1 MTVSDLIKQ
10 LTDLCEGRD
19 PSIVEIKKVIPAE
32 PGNMWG
38 DDWEDFYLDTAG
50 GNEYPFVVLIK

>member
-10 LTDLCEGRD
+10 LTNLCEGRD

-32 PGNMWG
+32 PGNMWVMIG
-38 DDWEDFYLDTAG
+38 KIFILIQL
-50 GNEYPFVVLIK
+50 VVMNTPLWC